1 MTGIVLFVTGFVP
14 TYSRVFGNS
23 PQPPYYLEDAYD
35 GLIQLLNNRKLLL
48 FSCLTFCAMALF
60 ELTGVTITRSSG
72 AIIRSL
78 LDLTRTVLVWLFSL
92 CIGWQKFH
100 ILQVRLGIPFLVA
113 YPTCTIIQVIK
124 FLKDDFSLPSI
135 IRHRFYFTNSN

>member
-1 MTGIVLFVTGFVP
+1 MTGIVLFVTGFIP
-14 TYSRVFGNS
+14 TYSQVFGNS

-35 GLIQLLNNRKLLL
+35 GFIQLSNNGTLLL
-48 FSCLTFCAMALF
+48 FSCLTFCSMALF
-60 ELTGVTITRSSG
+60 NVTGVTITRSSG
-72 AIIRSL
+72 AKIRSL
-78 LDLTRTVLVWLFSL
+78 LDLTRTVFVWLFSL

-100 ILQVRLGIPFLVA
+100 ILQVRLGIAFLVA

-124 FLKDDFSLPSI
+124 FLKDDVSLPSI